1 MAQKYARISVD
12 TMYNFK
18 CLPKIFIT
26 KILIYN
32 IFKIFLSN

>member
-1 MAQKYARISVD
+1 MAQKYTRISVD

-18 CLPKIFIT
+18 CLPKIFFI

-32 IFKIFLSN
+32 IF